1 MGWFKSKFKSWI
13 FDEESKAQV
22 NRSKDRLS
30 VATNEVEFDTPIR
43 FSITPA
49 RGGIVVTSRMYDRQK
64 DRHHE
69 IIHVIHDDEDVA
81 RKVGDIVALELMKA

>member
-1 MGWFKSKFKSWI
+1 MGWFKSKFRSWI
-13 FDEESKAQV
+13 FDEDSKTQVYSKA
-22 NRSKDRLS
+22 NLTIASSD
-30 VATNEVEFDTPIR
+30 VEFDTPIR
-43 FSITPA
+43 FSVTPA
-49 RGGIVVTSRMYDRQK
+49 RGGIVVTSRIYDKQK